1 MEYTTKLLYQSHIC
15 YNEGLK
21 KANIR
26 DLTGAVTALKKSL
39 QYDGTNVA
47 ARNLLGLVYYGRGDV
62 AEALTEWIL
71 SKNIQPK
78 DNIANYFIKTIKE
91 SKAELLAV
99 NQAVKRYN
107 RALEYCW
114 QNAEDLALIQ
124 LKKAV
129 QAHPGFV
136 KAYQLMGLLYLH
148 GEQYSLARQAIRS
161 AYKLDTTD
169 EITLSYMH
177 ELNQVRKARPVSMK
191 GKRRETVTYHVG
203 NETIIQPV
211 PAGQRER
218 GGYHSIVNILLGI
231 LVGTAIMGLLVMPAI
246 SGSRQNQTNKQAVEF
261 GDKIAEQEAQIRA
274 LKKDLEGYRA
284 NSEETENAQATAAS
298 TQSSYEIVMNIE
310 SYYRSNSMSDEAMI
324 DELLKVNPAALGTA
338 GRSIYE
344 EMTGVLYPRACE
356 RLYTTSKANMQ
367 VANYDTAI
375 TNLERVVQIEEG
387 YSDGQ
392 ALLLLAQAYEGKGDT
407 ESAQAKYQRL
417 ADAYGDTQA
426 GATAKEKLGN

>member
-26 DLTGAVTALKKSL
+26 DLTGAATALKKSL

-177 ELNQVRKARPVSMK
+177 ELSQVRKARPVSMK

>member
-26 DLTGAVTALKKSL
+26 DLTGAATALKKSL

-91 SKAELLAV
+91 SKVELLAV

>member
-26 DLTGAVTALKKSL
+26 DLTGAATALKKSL

>member
-26 DLTGAVTALKKSL
+26 DLTGAATALKKSL

-177 ELNQVRKARPVSMK
+177 ELNQVRKTRPVSMK

>member
-1 MEYTTKLLYQSHIC
+1 MEYTTKILYQSHIC

-26 DLTGAVTALKKSL
+26 DLTGAATALKKSL

-177 ELNQVRKARPVSMK
+177 ELNQVRKTRPVSMK

-344 EMTGVLYPRACE
+344 EMAGVLYPRACE